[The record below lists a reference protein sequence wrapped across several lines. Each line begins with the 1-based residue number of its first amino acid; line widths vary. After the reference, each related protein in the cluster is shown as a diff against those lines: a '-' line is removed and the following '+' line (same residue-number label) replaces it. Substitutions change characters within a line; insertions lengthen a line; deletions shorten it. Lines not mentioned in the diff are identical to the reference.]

1 MTRINKLALAG
12 GLILFNK
19 MLMFPR
25 LVRGAQLLME
35 VHTDHA
41 HVDDTGSGGISHG
54 THDQHQSGG
63 HALDP
68 AFSGAWWFDAFIA
81 ILCTVTSAFM
91 SGLTV
96 GLIGLDKLTLEIN
109 ATTDPVAKRRA
120 EIILPV
126 TSKHHWMLV
135 TLMFINAIVMETLPI
150 YVDKMVPELLAITIC
165 VFLELIAGEVVPMA
179 VCSGPNQVQIAEM
192 CAPGVMLLMWIT
204 SPVSWPIGQ
213 VLDALLGE
221 HTVDRFNNAELK
233 ALIMLHSEK
242 ALDEAFH
249 HHKPDEIK
257 GLSQNSI
264 NMLTSALSLHKI

>member
-35 VHTDHA
+35 VHKDHG
-41 HVDDTGSGGISHG
+41 HVDDSGSVGDISHG
-54 THDQHQSGG
+54 THDQSHGGG

-68 AFSGAWWFDAFIA
+68 AFSGAWWFDAFVA
-81 ILCTVTSAFM
+81 IFCTVTSAFM

-109 ATTDPVAKRRA
+109 ATTDPVAKKRA
-120 EIILPV
+120 DIILPV

-150 YVDKMVPELLAITIC
+150 YVDKMVPELLAISIC
-165 VFLELIAGEVVPMA
+165 VFLELIAGEVIPMA
-179 VCSGPNQVQIAEM
+179 VCSGPKQVQIAEM
-192 CAPGVMLLMWIT
+192 CAPGVNLLMWLT

-213 VLDALLGE
+213 VLDKLLGE

-233 ALIMLHSEK
+233 ALIMLHSE
-242 ALDEAFH
+242 
-249 HHKPDEIK
+249 
-257 GLSQNSI
+257 
-264 NMLTSALSLHKI
+264 

>member
-35 VHTDHA
+35 THHNAHDHNA
-41 HVDDTGSGGISHG
+41 HVDDSGSIGDISHG
-54 THDQHQSGG
+54 SHEHHGGG

-68 AFSGAWWFDAFIA
+68 AFSTAWWFDGFIA

-109 ATTDPVAKRRA
+109 ATSDPVAKKRA
-120 EIILPV
+120 DIILPV

-150 YVDKMVPELLAITIC
+150 YVEKMVPELLAIAIC
-165 VFLELIAGEVVPMA
+165 VFLELIAGEVIPMA
-179 VCSGPNQVQIAEM
+179 VCSGP
-192 CAPGVMLLMWIT
+192 
-204 SPVSWPIGQ
+204 
-213 VLDALLGE
+213 
-221 HTVDRFNNAELK
+221 K
-233 ALIMLHSEK
+233 
-242 ALDEAFH
+242 
-249 HHKPDEIK
+249 
-257 GLSQNSI
+257 
-264 NMLTSALSLHKI
+264 

>member
-35 VHTDHA
+35 IN
-41 HVDDTGSGGISHG
+41 VDDSGYGGDISHG
-54 THDQHQSGG
+54 HHEEAHGSG

-68 AFSGAWWFDAFIA
+68 AFSLAWWFDGLVA
-81 ILCTVTSAFM
+81 IICTVTSAFM

-109 ATTDPVAKRRA
+109 ATSDPVSKKRA
-120 EIILPV
+120 DIILPV

-150 YVDKMVPELLAITIC
+150 YVDKMVPELLAICIC
-165 VFLELIAGEVVPMA
+165 VFLELIAGEVIPMA
-179 VCSGPNQVQIAEM
+179 VCSGPNQV
-192 CAPGVMLLMWIT
+192 
-204 SPVSWPIGQ
+204 
-213 VLDALLGE
+213 
-221 HTVDRFNNAELK
+221 
-233 ALIMLHSEK
+233 
-242 ALDEAFH
+242 
-249 HHKPDEIK
+249 
-257 GLSQNSI
+257 
-264 NMLTSALSLHKI
+264 

>member
-35 VHTDHA
+35 VHKDHA
-41 HVDDTGSGGISHG
+41 HVDDSGSIGDISHG
-54 THDQHQSGG
+54 THEKSHSGG

-81 ILCTVTSAFM
+81 IACTITSAFM

-109 ATTDPVAKRRA
+109 AATDPVAKKRA
-120 EIILPV
+120 DIILPV
-126 TSKHHWMLV
+126 TNKHHWMLV

-150 YVDKMVPELLAITIC
+150 YVDKMVPELLAISIC
-165 VFLELIAGEVVPMA
+165 VFLELIAGEVIPMA
-179 VCSGPNQVQIAEM
+179 VCSGPKQVQIAEA
-192 CAPGVMLLMWIT
+192 CAPGVNLLMWLT
-204 SPVSWPIGQ
+204 SPVSWPIG
-213 VLDALLGE
+213 
-221 HTVDRFNNAELK
+221 
-233 ALIMLHSEK
+233 
-242 ALDEAFH
+242 
-249 HHKPDEIK
+249 
-257 GLSQNSI
+257 
-264 NMLTSALSLHKI
+264 